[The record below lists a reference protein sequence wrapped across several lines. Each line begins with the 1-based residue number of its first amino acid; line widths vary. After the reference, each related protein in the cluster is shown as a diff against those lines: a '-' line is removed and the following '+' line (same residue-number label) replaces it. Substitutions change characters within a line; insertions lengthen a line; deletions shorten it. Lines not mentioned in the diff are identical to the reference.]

1 MGDIM
6 DTGYI
11 GYFRGKE
18 IICVSDNVCEKII
31 IPETLANYILY
42 LQNIERE
49 YRQQQLEHLF
59 DNL

>member
-6 DTGYI
+6 DAGYI

-18 IICVSDNVCEKII
+18 VISVSDNACEKII
-31 IPETLANYILY
+31 IPEIFARYILY

-49 YRQQQLEHLF
+49 YRQQQLDCLF
-59 DNL
+59 DKL

>member
-1 MGDIM
+1 M
-6 DTGYI
+6 DTSYI

-18 IICVSDNVCEKII
+18 VICISDSVCEKII
-31 IPETLANYILY
+31 IPETFARYILY

-49 YRQQQLEHLF
+49 YKQQRLNHLF